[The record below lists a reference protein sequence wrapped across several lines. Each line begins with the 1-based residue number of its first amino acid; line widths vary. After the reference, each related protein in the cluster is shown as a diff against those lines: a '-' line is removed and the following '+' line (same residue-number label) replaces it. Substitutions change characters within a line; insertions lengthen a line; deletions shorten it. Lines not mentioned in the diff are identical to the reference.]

1 MESTVLHGRTARQN
15 LQGNAKMLIN
25 SKDAIAIIAEVTGNK
40 GSRTTLKA
48 WADQGRI
55 RRVPIH
61 AKCAMYDPD
70 EIRQAAM
77 NASKHKSTLG
87 DFVGLEVAQ

>member
-1 MESTVLHGRTARQN
+1 
-15 LQGNAKMLIN
+15 MLIN

-40 GSRTTLKA
+40 GSRTTLKT

-55 RRVPIH
+55 KRVPIH
-61 AKCAMYDPD
+61 TKCSLYDAD

-77 NASKHKSTLG
+77 NAGGQKSTLG
-87 DFVGLEVAQ
+87 QFVGLESKFGVSP